1 MIYMNETARRSL
13 MNFGDNFINMDL
25 DFLYLY

>member
-13 MNFGDNFINMDL
+13 MNFGDNVINIDL
-25 DFLYLY
+25 NFLYLY